1 MNNLLFI
8 DVEATGL
15 DPEDRLVEVAYR
27 PEQGTITQALF
38 KAPLPVKLGAMSI
51 NNITNEMLEN
61 RPAFI
66 GSSYA
71 NELATLSSTHIL
83 VAHNA
88 IYDLEMLKKEGLEF
102 NQHICTMKIA
112 HYLDEKGEMEKHT
125 LSYLRYYLGT
135 KVEAN
140 PHTATGDITILEAIF
155 WELFGKLCIKEFNH
169 LEDKSLVIAKMVE
182 ISKHPILHKKFTFGK
197 YDKLLLSD
205 VAQNRCPDGK
215 GRDYLKWLLSQ
226 KINNPSGQEAD
237 WIYTLNYYLNAY
249 EPVR

>member
-15 DPEDRLVEVAYR
+15 DPEDRLVEVAYVKDNAIN
-27 PEQGTITQALF
+27 QGYF

-51 NNITNEMLEN
+51 NNITNEMLADKQ
-61 RPAFI
+61 PFI
-66 GSSYA
+66 GSETYS
-71 NELATLSSTHIL
+71 ELASISSDSIL

-102 NQHICTMKIA
+102 KKHICTMKIA
-112 HYLDEKGEMEKHT
+112 HYLDEKAEMEKHT
-125 LSYLRYYLGT
+125 LSYLRYFLGV
-135 KVEAN
+135 KVDAT
-140 PHTATGDITILEAIF
+140 PHTAIGDITILEAIF
-155 WELFGKLCIKEFNH
+155 ETLLNTVSERSNITKDEAI
-169 LEDKSLVIAKMVE
+169 VKMVE
-182 ISKHPILHKKFTFGK
+182 ISNQPILHKKFTFGK
-197 YDKLLLSD
+197 YNGLSLLD

-226 KINNPSGQEAD
+226 KISNPSGQEVD

-249 EPVR
+249 EPVSR